1 MNKTQNPTG
10 FGLNITSS
18 EKSSLIIGSCNTE
31 DKFPLSGQGFELLF
45 SQNNNKKIMSSGW
58 TLGQST
64 ELKFVQN
71 ILVYYK
77 TKLLNLDI
85 IYSDLETRIE
95 QNL

>member
-1 MNKTQNPTG
+1 MNKIQNPTG

-18 EKSSLIIGSCNTE
+18 EESSLTIGSCNTE
-31 DKFPLSGQGFELLF
+31 DKCPPSGQGFELLS
-45 SQNNNKKIMSSGW
+45 SQNNNNKIMSSGW
-58 TLGQST
+58 TLGQSS